1 MLIYSLATTSSS
13 SSDIDA
19 RALLRRTGVES
30 PPGYTTPAAVTR
42 ALRSRAA
49 GGELAELE
57 HEPERQLRRQR
68 QSLNDRLELEGEG
81 RPIVRPIVQEPHEQQ
96 IERRGPEAFGE
107 AWIYIEEV
115 VRGIIDQAVP
125 DSESGE
131 SGEESEQEEEAQA
144 TEGIEAWDAWTMEE
158 GNAG

>member
-57 HEPERQLRRQR
+57 HEPERQLQRQR
-68 QSLNDRLELEGEG
+68 QLLNDRLKLEVEE
-81 RPIVRPIVQEPHEQQ
+81 RPIVQESHKQQ

-115 VRGIIDQAVP
+115 VRGIIDRAVP
-125 DSESGE
+125 GSES
-131 SGEESEQEEEAQA
+131 
-144 TEGIEAWDAWTMEE
+144 
-158 GNAG
+158 